1 MSGLALALSWLTVL
15 PVRAGPPDAR
25 TAAAALRWAPVVGG
39 LVGAATGAVL
49 FGLVVGAAAVLADVL
64 APGAREWWLAAQ
76 QSPEPAMAIV
86 LDRLELTP
94 LVDLGVR
101 LGDGTGAAVVVP
113 LVQMSARL
121 LGETA
126 AVS

>member
-1 MSGLALALSWLTVL
+1 
-15 PVRAGPPDAR
+15 
-25 TAAAALRWAPVVGG
+25 
-39 LVGAATGAVL
+39 
-49 FGLVVGAAAVLADVL
+49 
-64 APGAREWWLAAQ
+64 
-76 QSPEPAMAIV
+76 MAIV

-101 LGDGTGAAVVVP
+101 LGDGTGAAAVVP